1 MYIYISILPSILA
14 VSLSRC
20 AGSGC
25 RRVPHRVP
33 RRVRLEWATR
43 WCAVAQGRAAAA
55 APQANDTGALGQAR
69 LLCPALLSRPPPH
82 PPLSPLPSPPSLY
95 PRLPSPLPCLP
106 PLATA
111 PSPSSFLPSFWDPP
125 LLFQPHPSPTPA
137 LGVLP
142 PSLGGSTPGFCLF
155 VFVCLFVRI
164 AGASNRRHVDDEGG
178 AGMYVRTGT
187 EGGVL
192 GGVLRR
198 YSEGYSEGYSTGTYG
213 LACVTGARRV
223 LGGYS
228 RLSGTHGYPVDC
240 AARGSAPNRKRQS
253 ARKCE
258 VFRNHPSHRMTDT
271 HARTHTC
278 TCTCT
283 CACTHTHASASAR
296 THTHMHRHT
305 HARVRR

>member
-69 LLCPALLSRPPPH
+69 LLCPASLSRPPPH

-142 PSLGGSTPGFCLF
+142 PSLGGSTPGFL
-155 VFVCLFVRI
+155 FVCLFVCLCALQALQIVDMLTTKAAQVCTCARVLK
-164 AGASNRRHVDDEGG
+164 AGTPKGTR
-178 AGMYVRTGT
+178 AGTRM
-187 EGGVL
+187 
-192 GGVLRR
+192 
-198 YSEGYSEGYSTGTYG
+198 GYSEGQSKGYNRLSPRHGGSKGTRG
-213 LACVTGARRV
+213 
-223 LGGYS
+223 
-228 RLSGTHGYPVDC
+228 LSGTHGYPIDC
-240 AARGSAPNRKRQS
+240 AARGSAPNRKQQS

-258 VFRNHPSHRMTDT
+258 VLRNHPSHPNDGR
-271 HARTHTC
+271 ARTYT
-278 TCTCT
+278 
-283 CACTHTHASASAR
+283 R
-296 THTHMHRHT
+296 TRTYSEY
-305 HARVRR
+305 